1 MITHSEHPMSY
12 EINLADVV
20 DEVTQAFQRYE
31 HALVHNQVEELDRLF
46 WHSPHTMRYGAG
58 ENLYG
63 YAQIQAF
70 RAARPGA
77 GLARTVTRTQL
88 TTYGRDFATT
98 HLEFSRAGSDKVG
111 RQTQTWLRLP
121 EGWRVVSAH
130 VSAMQ

>member
-1 MITHSEHPMSY
+1 MTY
-12 EINLADVV
+12 EINLPDVV
-20 DEVTQAFQRYE
+20 DEVTQAFQGYE
-31 HALVHNQVEELDRLF
+31 HALVHNHIEALDRLF

-70 RAARPGA
+70 RAARPSA